1 MHLLEPGA
9 DLTDLLAPYA
19 AVRRT
24 APNRCWVMA
33 NMVGSL
39 SGSAAVGGRVGAL
52 SHGPDAQLFT
62 DMRSLADVVMVG
74 AETVRREGYG
84 PVRLRPELVEVR
96 QAAGRP
102 DVPPIAIV
110 TRSLD
115 LDWGSRVFTEAA
127 DDARTLIITGEAA
140 DPQRLAQAREVADV
154 IVAGTDRVEPG
165 LALAE
170 LHRRGHR
177 VVLCE
182 GGPSLL
188 GELAAE
194 GLLDE
199 LCLTVAPI
207 LGGDPLPVSVA
218 PPGSELQHLSLRHAV
233 AADDTLFLRYERKSS

>member
-1 MHLLEPGA
+1 MHLLEPGV
-9 DLTDLLAPYA
+9 DLPHLLAPYA
-19 AVRRT
+19 AVLR
-24 APNRCWVMA
+24 PVDDRCWVMA

-39 SGSAAVGGRVGAL
+39 SGSAAIAGRVGAL

-62 DMRSLADVVMVG
+62 DMRSLADVVLVG

-84 PVRLRPELVEVR
+84 PVRLRPELVKLR
-96 QAAGRP
+96 QASGRP

-115 LDWGSRVFTEAA
+115 LDWQSRLFAEASA
-127 DDARTLIITGEAA
+127 DARTLIITCEAA
-140 DPQRLAQAREVADV
+140 DARRLAQAREVADV
-154 IVAGTDRVEPG
+154 IVAGIERVEPG

-170 LHRRGHR
+170 LHRRDRG

-182 GGPSLL
+182 GGPRLL

-199 LCLTVAPI
+199 LCLTVAPV
-207 LGGDPLPVSVA
+207 LGGDPLPVSVT
-218 PPGSELQHLSLRHAV
+218 PPGAELQQLSLCHAV
-233 AADDTLFLRYERKSS
+233 AADDTLFLRYERK